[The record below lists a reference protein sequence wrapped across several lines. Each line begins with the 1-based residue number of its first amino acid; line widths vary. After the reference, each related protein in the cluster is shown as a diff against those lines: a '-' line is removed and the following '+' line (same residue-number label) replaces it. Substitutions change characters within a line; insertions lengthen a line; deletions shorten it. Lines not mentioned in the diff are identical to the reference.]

1 MMIIDGKKEA
11 ENLRQE
17 IKKEIDVLKSKNN
30 KVPGLTVILI
40 GDFAPS
46 QIYVKN
52 KEKSAK
58 EVGIYSN
65 VVRYSKEVTEEEVL
79 KKIEDLNNDTDVSG
93 ICLLYTSPSPRDS

>member
-1 MMIIDGKKEA
+1 MIIDGKKEA
-11 ENLRQE
+11 EDLRQK

-58 EVGIYSN
+58 EVGINSN
-65 VVRYSKEVTEEEVL
+65 VIRYSKEVTEEKVL
-79 KKIEDLNNDTDVSG
+79 KKLKILIMIPTFLV
-93 ICLLYTSPSPRDS
+93 Y